1 MNNRLED
8 ILGAMEPNE
17 LDEILTDDMGA
28 ELPKGASRR
37 IEKMALQKAGLKNKK
52 RVRFNYRVWAPIA
65 ACLVL
70 AVSLT
75 GVAAAAEVREYNTAV
90 DFFAEN
96 GLSAEGLSREDI
108 KAVYR
113 DISTN
118 RFTNDKT
125 VEVIRRSVPGVE
137 ILQEE
142 PTPEELSA
150 LWNSNVNVWSGSHT
164 NAAAEYKID
173 YEFPSGAEHWEWDK
187 ITVECLRDGETL
199 WKTEFPTLGKKW
211 GDDELYIRD
220 CEMTSSGTAVWGQI
234 DCWTEVTE
242 SSKSPGRTYGLLA
255 RIDDSGEKLWERRID
270 HGFEDEYIGEVI
282 DNGDGTWA
290 VVSRGDLEYLCL
302 SQYDIDGNEL
312 SFNKTQVGN
321 KGIWNAARL
330 GDGYLVQLGD
340 YTGGSY
346 AHLTKLDRDGNI
358 TDNFVYEGD
367 DCDYHITDMAEFE
380 GRVYLSAY
388 SVPKQTDGGG
398 RYEIADILG
407 YVFDKGNY
415 EISSEEL
422 TPLVRDNYTA
432 VLLLCDPEGG
442 EPETFY
448 SVKGALGGK
457 LTVEDGR
464 LKWDA
469 ESVVSTFYSPYT
481 SSFSI
486 GGTCR
491 VYRYSFDSTGALVE
505 CDDTGET
512 TPYHR

>member
-1 MNNRLED
+1 MKNTLEE
-8 ILGAMEPNE
+8 ILGGLEPNE
-17 LDEILTDDMGA
+17 LDELFPNELGVK
-28 ELPKGASRR
+28 LPKGAARR
-37 IEKMALQKAGLKNKK
+37 IEKMALQKAGLKNK
-52 RVRFNYRVWAPIA
+52 RRMRFNYRVWAPVA

-75 GVAAAAEVREYNTAV
+75 GVAAAAEVREYNAAA

-125 VEVIRRSVPGVE
+125 AEVIRRSVQGVE
-137 ILQEE
+137 ILQQE
-142 PTPEELSA
+142 PTAEELA
-150 LWNSNVNVWSGSHT
+150 AFWNGNFVNSGKGIEYRIDC
-164 NAAAEYKID
+164 EYKLDNTLGFDIF
-173 YEFPSGAEHWEWDK
+173 YKS
-187 ITVECLRDGETL
+187 IVECCHDGSPI
-199 WKTEFPTLGKKW
+199 WKKEFSSFYV
-211 GDDELYIRD
+211 DDCASVAD
-220 CEMTSSGTAVWGQI
+220 GTAAWGYTST
-234 DCWTEVTE
+234 W
-242 SSKSPGRTYGLLA
+242 SSEQPSPAWLA
-255 RIDDSGEKLWERRID
+255 RLDDSGKVLWERRLD
-270 HGFEDEYIGEVI
+270 HGFENEYICAVL

-290 VVSRGDLEYLCL
+290 VISRGDLEYLCL
-302 SQYDIDGNEL
+302 SQYDINGNEL
-312 SFNKTQVGN
+312 SFNKTQIGN

-340 YTGGSY
+340 YTGGNY
-346 AHLTKLDRDGNI
+346 AHLAKIDRDGNI

-398 RYEIADILG
+398 RHEIADILD

-415 EISSEEL
+415 EISSDEL

-448 SVKGALGGK
+448 SVKGSLGGK
-457 LTVEDGR
+457 LTVEDER
-464 LKWDA
+464 LQWDA
-469 ESVVSTFYSPYT
+469 ESIVSTFFSPYT

-491 VYRYSFDSTGALVE
+491 VYRYSFDGLGALAE
-505 CDDTGET
+505 CNDTGET
-512 TPYHR
+512 TRYNR